1 MRKDIK
7 LIAFDLDGTF
17 LDDDKKVP
25 GKNIQ
30 AVKAAV
36 ERGIICLPATGR
48 LARGIPRPVFDLP
61 ELRYILSSNG
71 ASLYDLKTEQAI
83 YKADMALETA
93 LRLCDYMDRLPVIYS
108 CFQFE
113 RGYMNRALHERIPE
127 YLGHMP
133 VINEYV
139 QSINRPVENVREM
152 LIKRGRPVE
161 KMIMFCRQEEIALR
175 AGQLELMPK
184 VFPELK
190 ISSSLPFNIEINAG
204 NADKGRAISA
214 LCAHLGIKKENVV
227 CFGDASNDIT
237 MLNAAGI
244 GIAMSNGVN
253 SAKAAADMCT
263 DSDNNHGGVG
273 EMIMKLIGE

>member
-1 MRKDIK
+1 MKNDIK

-25 GKNIQ
+25 EKNIQ

-36 ERGIICLPATGR
+36 ERGIICMPATGR
-48 LARGIPRPVFDLP
+48 LARGIPKPVFDLP
-61 ELRYILSSNG
+61 ELRYILASNG

-83 YKADMALETA
+83 YKADMALQTA

-113 RGYMNRALHERIPE
+113 RGYMNRVLHDKIPE
-127 YLGHMP
+127 FLGHAP

-139 QSINRPVENVREM
+139 QSINRPIASVHGM
-152 LIKRGRPVE
+152 LEKRGQPVE
-161 KMIMFCRQEEIALR
+161 KMIMFYRQEELRLR
-175 AGQLELMPK
+175 AEQLEHMPK
-184 VFPELK
+184 AFPELK
-190 ISSSLPFNIEINAG
+190 ISSSLPFNIEINDG
-204 NADKGRAISA
+204 DADKGRALSA
-214 LCAHLGIKKENVV
+214 LCAHLGIAKENVV

-244 GIAMSNGVN
+244 GIAMSNGAN

-263 DSDNNHGGVG
+263 ESDNNHGGVG
-273 EMIMKLIGE
+273 EMIMKLIG